1 MIIKSDKEMLFEVMD
16 GIRKGIIADLT
27 EKEISDSDLDMLV
40 VAEDDEA
47 ILVGD
52 AHYFFILAK
61 GTRRKPEGGRK
72 PGPVSEEGQAGLLE
86 WIRKKP
92 VVADDDIDERSLLF
106 LIARKLK
113 EHGNDIY
120 MGKRPGLELD
130 RIIDQAREVF
140 KQELHDK
147 YLQQFGDMFSKSLR
161 SVFHDQ

>member
-1 MIIKSDKEMLFEVMD
+1 MKSDKEMLFEVMD
-16 GIRKGIIADLT
+16 GIRKGIIADLS

-61 GTRRKPEGGRK
+61 GTRRKPEGGRR
-72 PGPVSEEGQAGLLE
+72 PGPVSVEGQAGLLE
-86 WIRKKP
+86 WIRKKQIG
-92 VVADDDIDERSLLF
+92 DGDINEKSLLY

-130 RIIDQAREVF
+130 KIIDQAREVF
-140 KQELHDK
+140 KQELRDK
-147 YLQQFGDMFSKSLR
+147 YLRQFFGDFNKSLR
-161 SVFHDQ
+161 TVFTDQ